1 MRISRLFDQSF
12 VDSQCERTIQHGG
25 RVDMTGAEACMT
37 TKGDDRTAP
46 LAALSWFPEAFGNL
60 GKKQY
65 ETALAMQKELLD
77 TFEQM
82 NQAWFARAQSEI
94 DLAAEFLGK
103 VAKTRS
109 MPGVATAYQ
118 ECISKQLE
126 MLSEDSRRMLA
137 DGEKLLRA
145 GTRHMGNGATAVN

>member
-1 MRISRLFDQSF
+1 
-12 VDSQCERTIQHGG
+12 
-25 RVDMTGAEACMT
+25 MTANNGANGNKA
-37 TKGDDRTAP
+37 AP
-46 LAALSWFPEAFGNL
+46 LAALSWIPEAFGTL

-65 ETALAMQKELLD
+65 EAALAMQKELLD

-94 DLAAEFLGK
+94 DLAAEFIGK
-103 VAKTRS
+103 VAETRS
-109 MPGVATAYQ
+109 IPGVATAYQ
-118 ECISKQLE
+118 ECVSKQLE

-145 GTRHMGNGATAVN
+145 GTRHLAESRNGVN

>member
-1 MRISRLFDQSF
+1 
-12 VDSQCERTIQHGG
+12 
-25 RVDMTGAEACMT
+25 MT
-37 TKGDDRTAP
+37 TNGDGRTAP

-77 TFEQM
+77 TFEQI
-82 NQAWFARAQSEI
+82 NHAWFARAQSEI
-94 DLAAEFLGK
+94 DLAAEFLCK
-103 VAKTRS
+103 VAETRS
-109 MPGVATAYQ
+109 IPSVATACQ

-145 GTRHMGNGATAVN
+145 GTRHLADSATAAVN

>member
-1 MRISRLFDQSF
+1 
-12 VDSQCERTIQHGG
+12 
-25 RVDMTGAEACMT
+25 MT
-37 TKGDDRTAP
+37 TNGDDRATP
-46 LAALSWFPEAFGNL
+46 QAAVSWIPEAFGNL

-65 ETALAMQKELLD
+65 ESALAMQRELLD
-77 TFEQM
+77 TFERI
-82 NQAWFARAQSEI
+82 NHAWFARAQSEI

-103 VAKTRS
+103 VAETRS
-109 MPGVATAYQ
+109 IPGVATACQ

-145 GTRHMGNGATAVN
+145 GTRHLADSATVVD

>member
-1 MRISRLFDQSF
+1 
-12 VDSQCERTIQHGG
+12 
-25 RVDMTGAEACMT
+25 MT
-37 TKGDDRTAP
+37 TNGDDRTVP
-46 LAALSWFPEAFGNL
+46 HAALSWIPEAFGNL

-65 ETALAMQKELLD
+65 ETALAMQREWLD
-77 TFEQM
+77 TFEQI
-82 NQAWFARAQSEI
+82 NHAWFARAQSEI

-103 VAKTRS
+103 VAETRS
-109 MPGVATAYQ
+109 IPGVATACQ

-145 GTRHMGNGATAVN
+145 GTRHLGNGAASVN